1 MYKCWYGK
9 TCDRAKENCY
19 LSCVRYKLMHSLFNL
34 SNLPEYL
41 WIPKNLT
48 CSNIDSE
55 AFHQLKNIYNDIYNY
70 VQKGKNLYIFSNNCG
85 NGKTSWTIKLMFSY
99 FDKIWHKSCFDKK
112 ALFINVPSFL
122 YDYKRSISQKVDGL
136 EELCNDI
143 EKVDLVIWDDIGES
157 NATSFEH
164 QILLQYID
172 RRISAGK
179 SNFYTSNKDKEQL
192 ENCLGPRLVSRI
204 YNCST
209 VVELREEDK
218 RGVNV

>member
-55 AFHQLKNIYNDIYNY
+55 SFHQLKNIYNDIYDY

-136 EELCNDI
+136 EELCNDV
-143 EKVDLVIWDDIGES
+143 EKVDLVIWMTLEKAMQLVLNIKFYCS
-157 NATSFEH
+157 
-164 QILLQYID
+164 ILIEEFQQVKV
-172 RRISAGK
+172 ISIHPIK
-179 SNFYTSNKDKEQL
+179 IKNN
-192 ENCLGPRLVSRI
+192 
-204 YNCST
+204 
-209 VVELREEDK
+209 
-218 RGVNV
+218 